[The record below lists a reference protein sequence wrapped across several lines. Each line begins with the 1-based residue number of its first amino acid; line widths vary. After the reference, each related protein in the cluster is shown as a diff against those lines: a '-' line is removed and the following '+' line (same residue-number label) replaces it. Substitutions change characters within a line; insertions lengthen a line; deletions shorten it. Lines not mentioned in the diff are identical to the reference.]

1 MKKQIYITTTVP
13 YVNAKPHIGFALEL
27 LEADALN
34 RYYKQCGC
42 ASFLQTGTDDNA
54 LKNVKA
60 AKEEGVTPSEWVDR
74 NAAAF
79 RELADA
85 LSIEYDSFIRTTED
99 RHKRAVYSFWNRLS
113 PDDLYKKPYRGLYC
127 NGCEDFY
134 TEKNLEDELCP
145 EHGTP
150 VTSVEEENYF
160 FRLSRYEKD
169 LHTLISQDR
178 IRIIPQ
184 KRKNEVLTFIER
196 GLQDFSVSRS
206 ASRAGGWGIPVPGD
220 SSQVVYVWVDALI
233 NYLSGIDFG
242 NGSDW
247 KKLWNEE
254 TRKIHV
260 LGKNVWKFHAIY
272 WPAML
277 LSAGFSLPDELMI
290 HGFLTVE
297 GKKIGKSLGNAIDPI
312 ACLDELGLDALRYFL
327 LKGIPPS
334 GDSDFAK
341 ERVIQLY
348 NADLA
353 NGLGN
358 LVSRLA
364 RLAEKSSYSPPDTQR
379 KEVLDLPQPYHEA
392 FIRFRIDEAVESA
405 IDEVRALNREVDRA
419 EPWKLLKSG
428 QFHILH
434 GFLRKWF
441 ERIVIVTEE
450 LKPIIP
456 QTGQFVNQ
464 KLSDPSSLDGIRL
477 FPRKFLA

>member
-1 MKKQIYITTTVP
+1 MKKQIYITTTIP

-34 RYYKQCGC
+34 RYYKQSGY
-42 ASFLQTGTDDNA
+42 SPFLQTGTDDNA

-60 AKEEGVTPSEWVDR
+60 AKEEEVTPSEWVDR

-79 RELADA
+79 RQLADI

-99 RHKRAVYSFWNRLS
+99 RHKRAVRAFWNRLS
-113 PDDLYKKPYRGLYC
+113 PDDLYRKPYRGFYC
-127 NGCEDFY
+127 IGCEDFY
-134 TEKNLEDELCP
+134 TEKDLEGDLCP

-150 VTSVEEENYF
+150 VTLVEEENYF
-160 FRLSRYEKD
+160 FRLSRYEKE

-178 IRIIPQ
+178 IRILPQ
-184 KRKNEVLTFIER
+184 KRKKEVLTFIES
-196 GLQDFSVSRS
+196 GLRDFSVSRL
-206 ASRAGGWGIPVPGD
+206 ASRADGWGIPVPGD
-220 SSQVVYVWVDALI
+220 SGQVVYVWGDALI
-233 NYLSGIDFG
+233 NYLSGIGFG
-242 NGSDW
+242 NGDDW
-247 KKLWNEE
+247 KKLWNEK

-272 WPAML
+272 WPALL
-277 LSAGFSLPDELMI
+277 LSSGFSLPDELLI

-297 GKKIGKSLGNAIDPI
+297 GKEIGKSLGNAIDPI
-312 ACLDELGLDALRYFL
+312 PCLNELGLDAVRYFL
-327 LKGIPPS
+327 LKSINPA
-334 GDSDFAK
+334 GDGDFAK
-341 ERVIQLY
+341 ENVVHLY
-348 NADLA
+348 NTDLA

-364 RLAEKSSYSPPDTQR
+364 HLAEKSSYTPPNTQR
-379 KEVLDLPQPYHEA
+379 KEILELPQPYHEA
-392 FIRFRIDEAVESA
+392 FTQFRIDEAAEAA
-405 IDEVRALNREVDRA
+405 IDEVRALNREVDRV

-434 GFLRKWF
+434 GFLGEWF
-441 ERIVIVTEE
+441 ERIVIVAEE
-450 LKPIIP
+450 LKPLIP
-456 QTGQFVNQ
+456 QTCQFVNQ